1 MKDWKPVYS
10 GKVRELYIPESA
22 STLDDADKLLLVA
35 TDRISA
41 FDHILEP
48 EIPGKGAIL
57 TALSRWWFEHLD
69 GFPHHVSSEAPP
81 EEVSERAMV
90 VLPLDMFPVECVV
103 RGYLAGSGWKEYQ
116 AQGTV
121 GGIPVPPGLAEGD
134 ELPEPLFTPATKA
147 ALGDHDENIS
157 FETMASL
164 VSSEAAEQLRT
175 LSLDIY
181 TRARALVASRGLVL
195 ADTKFEFGRNRST
208 QEITLGDEVLTSDSS
223 RYWDAELYAK
233 GGMNRL
239 NSFDKQLVRNWLADK
254 WSGDDVPP
262 SLPTELVS
270 LTQARYHELF
280 ERVTGISD
288 LRSP

>member
-1 MKDWKPVYS
+1 M
-10 GKVRELYIPESA
+10 A
-22 STLDDADKLLLVA
+22 S
-35 TDRISA
+35 DRISA

-48 EIPGKGAIL
+48 EIPGKGAVL

-69 GFPHHVSSEAPP
+69 GVLHHVSSEAPP
-81 EEVSERAMV
+81 EEVSDRAMV

-103 RGYLAGSGWKEYQ
+103 RGYLAGSGWKEYH

-121 GGIPVPPGLAEGD
+121 GGIPVPPGLSEGD

-157 FETMASL
+157 FETMSSL
-164 VSSEAAEQLRT
+164 VSLEVAEHLRA

-181 TRARALVASRGLVL
+181 TRARAMVATRGLIL

-208 QEITLGDEVLTSDSS
+208 TEITLGDEVLTSDSS

-239 NSFDKQLVRNWLADK
+239 DSFDKQLVRNWLADH
-254 WSGDDVPP
+254 WSGKGRPP
-262 SLPTELVS
+262 SLPDDLVT
-270 LTQARYHELF
+270 LTQARYQELL
-280 ERVTGISD
+280 ERVTGTGQRAS
-288 LRSP
+288 

>member
-1 MKDWKPVYS
+1 MKGWKPVYS

-22 STLDDADKLLLVA
+22 SDLGDADRLLLVA

-48 EIPGKGAIL
+48 EIPGKGAVL

-69 GFPHHVSSEAPP
+69 GVPHHVGPEAPP
-81 EEVSERAMV
+81 ETVSDRAMV

-147 ALGDHDENIS
+147 ALGNHDENIS
-157 FETMASL
+157 FETMSSL
-164 VSSEAAEQLRT
+164 VSPEVAEHLRT

-181 TRARALVASRGLVL
+181 TRAHALVASRGLIL

-239 NSFDKQLVRNWLADK
+239 DSFDKQLVRNWLADN
-254 WSGDDVPP
+254 WSGDGAPP
-262 SLPTELVS
+262 RLPDELVS
-270 LTQARYHELF
+270 LTKARYQELY
-280 ERVTGISD
+280 ERVTGTSD
-288 LRSP
+288 LRAT

>member
-164 VSSEAAEQLRT
+164 LSPEAAEHLRT

-181 TRARALVASRGLVL
+181 TRARTLVASRGLIL

-223 RYWDAELYAK
+223 RYWDADLYAK

-239 NSFDKQLVRNWLADK
+239 DSFDKQLVRNWLADN
-254 WSGDDVPP
+254 WSGDGVPP
-262 SLPTELVS
+262 SLPDELVT